1 MRRRGEEGM
10 RIGIGGE
17 VRRRR
22 REVKRWRRG
31 EEESSRGGG
40 RRGLRGGDSLTQ

>member
-1 MRRRGEEGM
+1 MRRRGEEDR

-17 VRRRR
+17 VRRR

-31 EEESSRGGG
+31 EEERSRSRGGG
-40 RRGLRGGDSLTQ
+40 DSGEGTH

>member
-1 MRRRGEEGM
+1 MRRRGEEGR

-22 REVKRWRRG
+22 REVKRWRG
-31 EEESSRGGG
+31 EEEERRRGL
-40 RRGLRGGDSLTQ
+40 RGLRGGDSLTQ

>member
-1 MRRRGEEGM
+1 MRRRGEEGR

-31 EEESSRGGG
+31 EEERSRGGG
-40 RRGLRGGDSLTQ
+40 DLGEGTH